1 MMSGNKT
8 VAEQNQ
14 NLFFTTPDK
23 MKSKFIRYERFE
35 EGINEALII
44 FEQKHENHY
53 FFGLEQIKLFFLF
66 EILVST
72 LGVIRKVPKRHASQQ
87 TRKKFIDGEL
97 DTVDLSLRLCILF
110 CTTLVFNIIRNLNVS
125 ITKQLFQ
132 FTKTLESPYIPTL
145 VFSSKTNT

>member
-44 FEQKHENHY
+44 FE
-53 FFGLEQIKLFFLF
+53 
-66 EILVST
+66 
-72 LGVIRKVPKRHASQQ
+72 A
-87 TRKKFIDGEL
+87 
-97 DTVDLSLRLCILF
+97 
-110 CTTLVFNIIRNLNVS
+110 
-125 ITKQLFQ
+125 
-132 FTKTLESPYIPTL
+132 KT
-145 VFSSKTNT
+145 